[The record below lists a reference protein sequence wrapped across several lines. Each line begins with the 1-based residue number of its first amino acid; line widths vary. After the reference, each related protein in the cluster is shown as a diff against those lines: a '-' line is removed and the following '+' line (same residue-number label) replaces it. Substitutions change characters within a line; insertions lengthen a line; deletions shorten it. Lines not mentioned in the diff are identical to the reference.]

1 MSDKYPS
8 LSAYNY
14 CALNPVMLVDPDGRE
29 IVIVGDETYQKKIL
43 SILDN
48 IKNSCAA
55 GRFLVN
61 YAVNS
66 KKSFVIVDVNS
77 SVRTELSENPGKNAS
92 VLPFNLNSNT
102 GTYDEANGG
111 VEHTPETNLAHE
123 LAHFAFLVKGNLLN
137 KSGHNWGVIAGEV
150 QAVEWENRVR
160 SDMGMNQRTS
170 YAGIK
175 VGGMQLSSSQYE
187 GYFNLKFNPN
197 YGKSA
202 IPKTANRIP
211 TTSLEVR
218 QSFLID
224 GKYFDSKLTNPK
236 YRQQMRIK

>member
-1 MSDKYPS
+1 
-8 LSAYNY
+8 
-14 CALNPVMLVDPDGRE
+14 MLVDPDGRE

-48 IKNSCAA
+48 IKNSGAA

-61 YAVNS
+61 YAVHS

-123 LAHFAFLVKGNLLN
+123 LAHVAFPVKGNLLN
-137 KSGHNWGVIAGEV
+137 KSGHNSGVRAGEV